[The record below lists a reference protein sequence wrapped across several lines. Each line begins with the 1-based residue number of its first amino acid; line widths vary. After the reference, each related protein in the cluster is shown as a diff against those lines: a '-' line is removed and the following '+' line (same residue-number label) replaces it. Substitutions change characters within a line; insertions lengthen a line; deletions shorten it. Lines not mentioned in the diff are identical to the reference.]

1 MHITKILFFFFLII
15 QVGFA
20 QNSSIEGDIIEL
32 NGIALSNVNI
42 RSKFGKTTSND
53 KGHYKLAL
61 PSNKKVQVTF
71 SSVNSIPLS
80 ISIRLAEGEHR
91 IVNVTLELEN
101 TLLEDI
107 ELKEKSEGRFE
118 NEIKISTKDL
128 DNIGTANG
136 GVESLVSSISASVTS
151 NSELSSQYAV
161 RGGNY
166 DENLVYVNGLQ
177 IYRPFLVRSG
187 QQEGLSFLN
196 PDMVSEIKF
205 SAGGFDAKYGDK
217 LSSVLDITYKK
228 ATAFRTKAYLSF
240 VGAGVTIE
248 NPFKIKGKN
257 LSFIGSLRYKSNTFL
272 LNSLDTQG
280 DYRPQFTDFQ
290 TYMHYPIGKRSSL
303 SLLGNYSNNIYQF
316 TPKTRTSEF
325 GTVQEALQLKVF
337 FEGQEIDK
345 YENGNIALQYEF
357 NAADDL
363 KLQWQLSHFRTLEQE
378 FYDIEGQYILGQLD
392 NSLGSDN
399 FGDVVAVRGV
409 GGYLNHARNE
419 LYARVTNFNHRGTY
433 NFLDKGD
440 LLWGLDYQHE
450 VIDDNI
456 REWQFIDSVG
466 FSTNYSSD
474 DLELYDFIK
483 SSHENFTSNR
493 VHGFVQYQRSMYNSE
508 TKRALKYKLGLR
520 GNYWDVNG
528 EAFLSPRAHI
538 SYKPNWKRDIILKAS
553 IGSYNQ
559 SPFYRELRNRTGNLN
574 LDIKSQ
580 KSTQFVL
587 GIDYALDLWNR
598 PFRLNAEV
606 YHKQLWD
613 VIPYELENLQIR
625 YSAENN
631 AKAYSSGLEMRLN
644 GEFVKGIESYIS
656 LAFMK
661 SEEDIQGDDF
671 GYIPKPTDRRVNLN
685 IFFQDYLN
693 NNPNFKVH
701 LKLVYASSMAMGP
714 PQSERKEQTQ
724 RMIPA
729 YRRVDFGISRSLK
742 REGQKDAH
750 KMFKNFKS
758 IWLGGEVLNLFGI
771 SNTVSFLWITDANQ
785 TQYAV
790 PNFLTSRI
798 INLKLI
804 ASF

>member
-1 MHITKILFFFFLII
+1 MHITKIFIFFLLIFSA
-15 QVGFA
+15 GFA
-20 QNSSIEGDIIEL
+20 QNASLEGNITDL
-32 NGIALSNVNI
+32 NGFVLSNVNI
-42 RSKFGKTTSND
+42 RSRFGQTTSD
-53 KGHYKLAL
+53 STGYYSLKLPA
-61 PSNKKVQVTF
+61 NKKIQIRY
-71 SSVNSIPLS
+71 SLVNSTPYLASVKLS
-80 ISIRLAEGEHR
+80 EGEKK
-91 IVNVTLELEN
+91 ILNITLELEN
-101 TLLEDI
+101 TLMKDI
-107 ELKEKSEGRFE
+107 ELKEKSTDRFE
-118 NEIKISTKDL
+118 NEIKLNTKDL
-128 DNIGTANG
+128 DNIGTTDG
-136 GVESLVSSISASVTS
+136 GVESLVSSISASVSS

-205 SAGGFDAKYGDK
+205 SAGGFEAKYGDK

-228 ATAFRTKAYLSF
+228 AKEFRTKAYLSF

-248 NPFKIKGKN
+248 NPFKIKDKT
-257 LSFIGSLRYKSNTFL
+257 LSFIGSFRYKSNSFL
-272 LNSLDTQG
+272 LNSLDTEG
-280 DYRPQFTDFQ
+280 DYRPQFTDVQ
-290 TYMHYPIGKRSSL
+290 TYIHYPVGKRSSL
-303 SLLGNYSNNIYQF
+303 SLLGNYSNNVYQF
-316 TPKTRTSEF
+316 IPKTRTSEF

-357 NAADDL
+357 NATDEL
-363 KLQWQLSHFRTLEQE
+363 KLQWQLAHFRTLEQE

-392 NSLGSDN
+392 NSLGSES

-419 LYARVTNFNHRGTY
+419 LYARVTNLNHRGT
-433 NFLDKGD
+433 LKAEKGEFN
-440 LLWGLDYQHE
+440 WGLDYQHE

-466 FSTNYSSD
+466 FSTNYSTD
-474 DLELYDFIK
+474 DLSLFDFIK
-483 SSHENFTSNR
+483 SSHEDFTSNR
-493 VHGFVQYQRSMYNSE
+493 IHGFAQYQHHIYNSE
-508 TKRALKYKLGLR
+508 TNRALKYKLGIR

-528 EAFLSPRAHI
+528 EAFLSPRAQI

-553 IGSYNQ
+553 VGSYNQ
-559 SPFYRELRNRTGNLN
+559 SPFYRELRDRTGALN
-574 LDIKSQ
+574 LDIRSQ
-580 KSTQFVL
+580 KSAQYVF

-598 PFRLNAEV
+598 PFRLSAEL

-625 YSAENN
+625 YLAENN

-644 GEFVKGIESYIS
+644 GEFVKGIESYVS

-661 SEEDIQGDDF
+661 SEEDIQGDDY
-671 GYIPKPTDRRVNLN
+671 GYIPKPTDRRVNIN
-685 IFFQDYLN
+685 IFFQDYFN

-701 LKLVYASSMAMGP
+701 LKLVYGSSMAMGP

-742 REGQKDAH
+742 REGQENAP

-785 TQYAV
+785 VQYAV